1 VPMLVSELMSN
12 DVLTIA
18 ADAPLSQASAEMRL
32 GRVRHLPVV
41 DGKGKLV
48 GLLSHLDVMKTLLRG
63 KGTQVADAMSVR
75 LVTLREDALAA
86 DAAKLMRSRKVG
98 SLPVIDAKG
107 RLVGLL
113 TEADFVDVAEQALR
127 GKPLGRRD

>member
-1 VPMLVSELMSN
+1 MPMLVSELMSN

-41 DGKGKLV
+41 DGKGTLV
-48 GLLSHLDVMKTLLRG
+48 GLLSHFDVMKTLLRG

-98 SLPVIDAKG
+98 SMPVIDAKG

>member
-1 VPMLVSELMSN
+1 MLVSELMSN

-18 ADAPLSQASAEMRL
+18 ANAPLSQASAEMRL

-98 SLPVIDAKG
+98 SMPVIDAKG

>member
-1 VPMLVSELMSN
+1 MLVSELMSN

-18 ADAPLSQASAEMRL
+18 ADAPLSQAATEMRL

-41 DGKGKLV
+41 DAKGKLV
-48 GLLSHLDVMKTLLRG
+48 GLLSHHDVMKTLLRG
-63 KGTQVADAMSVR
+63 KGTQVADGMSVR
-75 LVTLREDALAA
+75 LVTVREDSKAA

-98 SLPVIDAKG
+98 SLPVIDGKG
-107 RLVGLL
+107 HLVGLV

-127 GKPLGRRD
+127 GKPLGRRG

>member
-1 VPMLVSELMSN
+1 MLVSELMSN
-12 DVLTIA
+12 DVLTIR
-18 ADAPLSQASAEMRL
+18 ADAPLTQAAAEMRL

-41 DGKGKLV
+41 DSKGKLV

-63 KGTQVADAMSVR
+63 KGTQVADGMSVR
-75 LVTLREDALAA
+75 LVTVREDAQAA

-98 SLPVIDAKG
+98 SLPVIDEKG

-113 TEADFVDVAEQALR
+113 TEADFVDLAEQALR
-127 GKPLGRRD
+127 GKPLGRRG

>member
-1 VPMLVSELMSN
+1 MPMLVSELMSN

>member
-1 VPMLVSELMSN
+1 MSMLVSELMSN
-12 DVLTIA
+12 DVLTIGPE
-18 ADAPLSQASAEMRL
+18 APLTQASTEMRL

-41 DGKGKLV
+41 DAKGTLV
-48 GLLSHLDVMKTLLRG
+48 GLLSHLDVMKAMLRR
-63 KGTQVADAMSVR
+63 KGTQVADGMSVR
-75 LVTLREDALAA
+75 LVTVREDAQAA

-113 TEADFVDVAEQALR
+113 TEGDFVDLAEQALR
-127 GKPLGRRD
+127 GRPLGRRD

>member
-1 VPMLVSELMSN
+1 MLVSELMSN